1 MMDCSSL
8 FGTETPI
15 IGMIHLEPLPGA
27 PGATADLTDV
37 CAAARRDAERL
48 VAGGVDGLMLEN
60 YGDTPFYPDDVPKHT
75 VAAMTRVGTAIQQAV
90 ECPLGVNILRND
102 AEAALSVAAA
112 VEADYIRVNV
122 HTGLKATDQG
132 LIEGQAHET
141 LRLREQLGVDVKI
154 LADLAVKH
162 ATQIGNKQS
171 IATEFGDCVDRGHA
185 DAVIVSGSSTGQR
198 VDAEALDEALA
209 ARTAGGYSTP
219 VFVGSGLTVESVD
232 ELLATADG
240 TIVGTTLKED
250 GQTTNPV
257 SKARVERF
265 MERVERVRAES
276 VD

>member
-1 MMDCSSL
+1 MDCSSL
-8 FGTETPI
+8 FGTAKPI
-15 IGMIHLEPLPGA
+15 IGMVHLAPLPGA
-27 PGATADLTDV
+27 PEATVDLRAV

-90 ECPLGVNILRND
+90 DCPIGINVLRND

-112 VEADYIRVNV
+112 IEADYIRVNV

-132 LIEGQAHET
+132 LIEGKAHET

-154 LADLAVKH
+154 LADLDVKH
-162 ATQIGNKQS
+162 ATQISSEQS
-171 IATEFGDCVDRGHA
+171 ITGEFDDCVDRGHA
-185 DAVIVSGSSTGQR
+185 DAVIVSGTATGQR
-198 VDAEALDEALA
+198 VDTEALDEALA

-219 VFVGSGLTVESVD
+219 VFVGSGMTVESVD
-232 ELLATADG
+232 ELLAAADG
-240 TIVGTTLKED
+240 AIVGTALKEN
-250 GQTTNPV
+250 GNTTNPV
-257 SKARVERF
+257 STERVERF
-265 MERVERVRAES
+265 MNRVERVRSET